1 MYKRDEV
8 KIMNR
13 IKSDYD
19 YLESLGFEVVAVALQ
34 GSQNYDLDY
43 AGSDIDTKAIV
54 LPKFKDLIMGNKK
67 VSKTIV
73 LESDEHIDVKDIRH
87 MFDNFL
93 KQNINFLEFLFTK
106 YMYIN
111 PLYADP
117 MQVII
122 DNREEIAH
130 YDNYKAISC
139 MTGMMYQKHKAL
151 EHPYPATKDKIDKY
165 GYDGKQLHHTLRC
178 YEFMIRYMKGEPFA
192 DCLISK
198 NAEYL
203 TKVKENKAHSLEEAR
218 HLSLQAVERADA
230 VKKHYLKQNENII
243 DDAIPE
249 LLDKIV
255 LKILSDFCKIHFEK
269 EGLNG

>member
-43 AGSDIDTKAIV
+43 EGSDIDTKAIV

-73 LESDEHIDVKDIRH
+73 LETDEHIDVKDIRL

-106 YMYIN
+106 YIYIN
-111 PLYADP
+111 PLYADSI
-117 MQVII
+117 QIII

-130 YDNYKAISC
+130 YDNYKAINC
-139 MTGMMYQKHKAL
+139 MAGMIYQKYKAL
-151 EHPYPATKDKIDKY
+151 EHPSPATKDKIDKY
-165 GYDGKQLHHTLRC
+165 GYDGKQLHHILRC

-203 TKVKENKAHSLEEAR
+203 IKVKKNKAHNLEEAR
-218 HLSLQAVERADA
+218 HLSLKVVEKTNAI
-230 VKKHYLKQNENII
+230 KKHYVEKNKNVINDE
-243 DDAIPE
+243 IPK
-249 LLDKIV
+249 LLDTV
-255 LKILSDFCKIHFEK
+255 ALEILSDYCRKHLK
-269 EGLNG
+269 KD